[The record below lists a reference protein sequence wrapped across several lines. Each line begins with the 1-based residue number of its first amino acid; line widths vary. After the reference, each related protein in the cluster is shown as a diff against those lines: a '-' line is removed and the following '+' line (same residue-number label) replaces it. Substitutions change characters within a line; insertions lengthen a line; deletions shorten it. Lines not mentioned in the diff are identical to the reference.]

1 MKRILISMLILSLLA
16 TTTVPAINVMAG
28 ETTTTTTTTTQS
40 SQIRGYESYLKYDP
54 ILKYDT
60 KKTYDGSNTYVDLT
74 EHLDTVKNLS
84 EGTIAI
90 KFKSTVS
97 NGDQTIFSISDKDD
111 AQSYFE
117 IKLRNGNIRVETFE
131 NRQNVMS
138 YLTSGKNYADGQ
150 WHTVVINSGELGT
163 FLYVDGDKAVE
174 FPNHKNKLISLVQDA
189 DSMNIGMV
197 VKNSRPTSYFTG
209 EIEYVEVY
217 DEQFS
222 HEYAAKY
229 SLNDY
234 RSILNIINRDEP
246 TTIVFTGDSIT
257 HGVQYTKG
265 YRSYSEHLKERLKGE
280 SINGKVKS
288 DRFVINTGVA
298 NGDTRYLLAD
308 YENWIGTYNADIVFV
323 TLGMNDCVT
332 MDLNTYKTNL
342 TNIVNKIREKGG
354 IPIIQTINTTTN
366 GATSRLRTLP
376 QFMEGA
382 RAVASQLDVFL
393 IDHHKYWT
401 DLGRGVTDA
410 WLGDTIHPNEK
421 GHLELMNLILRELKL
436 DTEDSYTKKLA
447 YPLQGNGTAKP
458 VLNTITRTYP
468 EYSSIE
474 GKTPVVSY
482 KVDRELYGSDFIDKN
497 YDVNKVKSLSKG
509 SIVTRFNLTS
519 AGPAQ
524 TIISLSDSSHASKEV
539 AFGVSTNGSIF
550 VNRRTDQGN
559 ATFTT
564 TRNGYNDGKWHT
576 LVINVN
582 ESTTKVYVDGEI
594 IHTANNKQF
603 FSSLNSPTHL
613 SIGRNVHDQGGE
625 WFYTGAISYV
635 DVYDNALTETE
646 INSISA
652 QIDSDSDFTAIRNR
666 ALDTT
671 KVNSWVLVGDNST
684 TGSGATYGYKNYG
697 EYFEECLRWENRG
710 NKMENRSRFVV
721 NSGIDG
727 ADSTSINTNFDKWVK
742 EFDPEIISIMIGGNE
757 TVTPA
762 EFETNL
768 KSIINKGKAL
778 NALVLLQTPV
788 LQQNDISNYVD
799 VILKIAK
806 ELDVPVVDH
815 YNTWKELE
823 KDNPHIKATFLNA
836 DNKLNHRGHLKV
848 AQDMMK
854 ALGMYNANSISSGK
868 FVDLKYSD
876 SDEINNFKAQLTT
889 LINNSKK
896 SIEDNKDKVFSEELK
911 SALSEDIKAAEREVE
926 QANLPIEAIMNALN
940 YLNNSLKSF
949 EDTVKEKEVV
959 SEKPSKTELE
969 ALMQSA
975 EEVDNTKYTE
985 ESIAALNSAKEAAN
999 TVLADED
1006 ATAEEIEEAKGLLQ
1020 AAINNLNPIEESNP
1034 INDETNEESKPS
1046 KEELSI
1052 LIKSSEDLETN
1063 KYTKESLKALNIVIE
1078 EAKKVF
1084 EDENA
1089 TQEQIEAAE
1098 KEIEE
1103 ALNKLTLIEEYT
1115 LIGGNDGESSSA
1127 PSEIT
1132 IPGNTDEA
1140 ANTNKTGKAD
1150 EVNNITVI
1158 KAKETSKDN
1167 NGKGNVNLPKTGDTS
1182 SVAVG
1187 LSGSVLAFV
1196 GVLLS
1201 KKKNK

>member
-60 KKTYDGSNTYVDLT
+60 KKTYDGTNTYVDLT

-90 KFKSTVS
+90 KFKTNVRKRE
-97 NGDQTIFSISDKDD
+97 QTLFSISDKGDPK
-111 AQSYFE
+111 SYFE
-117 IKLRNGNIRVETFE
+117 IKLINGDIRVETFE
-131 NRQNVMS
+131 NRQDKMCYRTAN
-138 YLTSGKNYADGQ
+138 KNYVDGQ
-150 WHTVVINSGELGT
+150 WHTAVINSGPLGT
-163 FLYVDGDKAVE
+163 FLYMDGEKVVE
-174 FPNHKNKLISLVQDA
+174 FPTHKNKLISLVEDT
-189 DSMNIGMV
+189 DSMNIGRI
-197 VKNSRPTSYFTG
+197 VKNSTPTSYFTG

-234 RSILNIINRDEP
+234 RSILNIVHEKDKR
-246 TTIVFTGDSIT
+246 TIVFTGDSIT
-257 HGVQYTKG
+257 HGVHYTDG
-265 YRSYSEHLKERLKGE
+265 YRSYTEHLKERLKGE
-280 SINGKVKS
+280 SINGTVKS
-288 DRFVINTGVA
+288 ESFVINTGVA
-298 NGDTRYLLAD
+298 NGDTTHILAD
-308 YENWIGTYNADIVFV
+308 YNNWVGTYNADIVFI
-323 TLGMNDCVT
+323 TFGMNDCVT
-332 MDLNTYKTNL
+332 IPLDRYKANL
-342 TNIVNKIREKGG
+342 KTLVNKVREQGG
-354 IPIIQTINTTTN
+354 IPIIQAINTTTDARR
-366 GATSRLRTLP
+366 ATNFPL
-376 QFMEGA
+376 FMQGA
-382 RAVASQLDVFL
+382 RDVANELDVFL
-393 IDHHKYWT
+393 IDHTKYWSG
-401 DLGRGVTDA
+401 LGTTVTNA
-410 WLGDTIHPNEK
+410 WLKDTVHPNAQ
-421 GHLELMNLILRELKL
+421 GHLELTNLILRELQL

-447 YPLQGNGTAKP
+447 YPLEGDGTAKP

-482 KVDRELYGSDFIDKN
+482 KVDRELYGSDFIDKS
-497 YDVNKVKSLSKG
+497 YDLNKVKSLSKG

-519 AGPAQ
+519 ANLAQ
-524 TIISLSDSSHASKEV
+524 TILSLSDSKDASKEV
-539 AFGVSTNGSIF
+539 AFGVSKDGCIF
-550 VNRRTDQGN
+550 VNRRTDQGTS
-559 ATFTT
+559 TFNTT
-564 TRNGYNDGKWHT
+564 EKGYNDGKWHT
-576 LVINVN
+576 LVINIDD
-582 ESTTKVYVDGEI
+582 SGTTVYVDGKQ
-594 IHTANNKQF
+594 IHTINTKQF
-603 FSSLNSPTHL
+603 FTSLNSPTHL

-635 DVYDNALTETE
+635 DIYDNALSTDE
-646 INSISA
+646 IKSISGK
-652 QIDSDSDFTAIRNR
+652 IDSGSDFTAIRNK
-666 ALDTT
+666 ALQNGI
-671 KVNSWVLVGDNST
+671 VNTWALVGDNST

-697 EYFEECLRWENRG
+697 EYFEECIRWEYKG
-710 NKMENRSRFVV
+710 ALMVNRSRFVI
-721 NSGIDG
+721 NSGVDG
-727 ADSTSINTNFDKWVK
+727 ADSASINTNFDKWVK

-757 TVTPA
+757 TGTP
-762 EFETNL
+762 EQFEANL
-768 KSIINKGKAL
+768 KSIINKSTDIG
-778 NALVLLQTPV
+778 ALVMLQTPV
-788 LQQNDISNYVD
+788 LQENDISNYVD
-799 VILKIAK
+799 VILKVAK
-806 ELDVPVVDH
+806 ELNVPVVDH

-823 KDNPHIKATFLNA
+823 KNNPHIKDTFLT
-836 DNKLNHRGHLKV
+836 DDYKLNHRGHLKV

-854 ALGMYNANSISSGK
+854 ALGLYNANSISSGK

-896 SIEDNKDKVFSEELK
+896 SIEDNKEKVFSEELK

-949 EDTVKEKEVV
+949 EETVKEKEVV

-985 ESIAALNSAKEAAN
+985 ESIAALNSAKAAAN
-999 TVLADED
+999 IVLADED

-1020 AAINNLNPIEESNP
+1020 ASINNLNPIEESNP

-1115 LIGGNDGESSSA
+1115 FIGGNDGESSSD
-1127 PSEIT
+1127 PTETSV
-1132 IPGNTDEA
+1132 PGNTDEA

>member
-28 ETTTTTTTTTQS
+28 ETTTTTTTTTTQS
-40 SQIRGYESYLKYDP
+40 SQIRAYESYLKYEP

-60 KKTYDGSNTYVDLT
+60 KKTYDGTNTYVDLT
-74 EHLDTVKNLS
+74 EQLDTVKNLS

-90 KFKSTVS
+90 KFKTNVRKTE
-97 NGDQTIFSISDKDD
+97 QTLFSISDKGDPK
-111 AQSYFE
+111 SYFE
-117 IKLRNGNIRVETFE
+117 IKLINGDIRVETFE
-131 NRQNVMS
+131 NRQDKMCYRTAN
-138 YLTSGKNYADGQ
+138 KNYVDGQ
-150 WHTVVINSGELGT
+150 WHTAVINSGPLGT
-163 FLYVDGDKAVE
+163 FLYMDGEKVVE
-174 FPNHKNKLISLVQDA
+174 FPTHKNKLISLVEDT
-189 DSMNIGMV
+189 DSMNIGRI
-197 VKNSRPTSYFTG
+197 VKNSTPTSYFTG

-222 HEYAAKY
+222 YEYAAKY

-234 RSILNIINRDEP
+234 RSILNIVHEKDKR
-246 TTIVFTGDSIT
+246 TIVFTGDSIT
-257 HGVQYTKG
+257 HGVHYTDG
-265 YRSYSEHLKERLKGE
+265 YRSYTEHLKERLKGE
-280 SINGKVKS
+280 SINGTIKS
-288 DRFVINTGVA
+288 ESFVINTGVA
-298 NGDTRYLLAD
+298 NGDTTHILAD
-308 YENWIGTYNADIVFV
+308 YNNWVGTYNADIVFI
-323 TLGMNDCVT
+323 TFGMNDCVT
-332 MDLNTYKTNL
+332 IPLTTYKANL
-342 TNIVNKIREKGG
+342 KTLVNKVREQGG
-354 IPIIQTINTTTN
+354 IPIIQAINTTTDARR
-366 GATSRLRTLP
+366 ATNFPL
-376 QFMEGA
+376 FMQGA
-382 RAVASQLDVFL
+382 RDVANELDVFL
-393 IDHHKYWT
+393 IDHTKYWS
-401 DLGRGVTDA
+401 DLGTTVTNA
-410 WLGDTIHPNEK
+410 WLKDTVHPNAQ
-421 GHLELMNLILRELKL
+421 GHLELTNLILRELQL

-447 YPLQGNGTAKP
+447 YPLEGDGTAKP

-482 KVDRELYGSDFIDKN
+482 KINRELYGSDFIDKS
-497 YDVNKVKSLSKG
+497 YDLNKVKSLSKG

-524 TIISLSDSSHASKEV
+524 TILSLSDSKDASKEV
-539 AFGVSTNGSIF
+539 AFGVSKDGCIF
-550 VNRRTDQGN
+550 VNRRTDQGTS
-559 ATFTT
+559 TFNTT
-564 TRNGYNDGKWHT
+564 EKGYNDGKWHT
-576 LVINVN
+576 LVINIDD
-582 ESTTKVYVDGEI
+582 SGTTVYVDGKQ
-594 IHTANNKQF
+594 IHTINTKQF
-603 FSSLNSPTHL
+603 FSSLNSPTNL

-635 DVYDNALTETE
+635 DIYDNALSTDE
-646 INSISA
+646 IKSISGK
-652 QIDSDSDFTAIRNR
+652 IDSGSDFTAIRNK
-666 ALDTT
+666 ALQNGI
-671 KVNSWVLVGDNST
+671 VNTWALVGDNST

-697 EYFEECLRWENRG
+697 EYFEECIRWEYKG
-710 NKMENRSRFVV
+710 ALMVNRSRFVI
-721 NSGIDG
+721 NSGVDG
-727 ADSTSINTNFDKWVK
+727 ADSASINTNFDKWVK

-757 TVTPA
+757 TGTP
-762 EFETNL
+762 EQFEANL
-768 KSIINKGKAL
+768 KSIINKSTDIG
-778 NALVLLQTPV
+778 ALVMLQTPV
-788 LQQNDISNYVD
+788 LQENDISNYVD
-799 VILKIAK
+799 VILKVAK
-806 ELDVPVVDH
+806 ELNVPVVDH

-823 KDNPHIKATFLNA
+823 KNNPHIKDTFLT
-836 DNKLNHRGHLKV
+836 DDYKLNHRGHLKV

-854 ALGMYNANSISSGK
+854 ALGLYNANNISSGK
-868 FVDLKYSD
+868 LVDMKYEESN
-876 SDEINNFKAQLTT
+876 EINNFKAQLTT
-889 LINNSKK
+889 LISNSKK
-896 SIEDNKDKVFSEELK
+896 SIEDNKEKVFSEELK

-949 EDTVKEKEVV
+949 EETVKEKEVV

-985 ESIAALNSAKEAAN
+985 ESIAALNSAKAAAN
-999 TVLADED
+999 IVLADED

-1020 AAINNLNPIEESNP
+1020 AAINNLNLIEESNP
-1034 INDETNEESKPS
+1034 INDENNENNEESKPS
-1046 KEELSI
+1046 KEELNI

-1089 TQEQIEAAE
+1089 TQEQIEDAE

-1132 IPGNTDEA
+1132 IPGNTYEA
-1140 ANTNKTGKAD
+1140 DNTNKTGNTTENK
-1150 EVNNITVI
+1150 V
-1158 KAKETSKDN
+1158 KETSKDN